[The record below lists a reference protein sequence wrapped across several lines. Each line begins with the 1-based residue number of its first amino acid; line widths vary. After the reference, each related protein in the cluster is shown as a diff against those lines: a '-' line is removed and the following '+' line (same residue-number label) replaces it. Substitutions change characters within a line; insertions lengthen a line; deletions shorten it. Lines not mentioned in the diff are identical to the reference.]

1 MQMKKTALLALGL
14 IALTTAFNGC
24 KSDDDET
31 LSKEQADK
39 AMAALQGDMVVSA
52 KAKVNGVD
60 KTLLES
66 GAPCK
71 FSFTKS
77 GDETMT
83 VSQQDFKVG
92 NMPFSICFK
101 IEVSLTP
108 IPSLEKSDFS
118 GDGWVRLSGKR
129 GRIGLN
135 GQMPDTA
142 VDTTID
148 KGDGSTLTGYVNAE
162 TGEIQMQVSY
172 AMSNVSVDIP
182 RQTIDPARVDNYEA
196 EKEKYNSDLEEYK
209 KSHGLK

>member
-1 MQMKKTALLALGL
+1 MKKTAILAIGLLT
-14 IALTTAFNGC
+14 LTAAIGGC

-31 LSKEQADK
+31 LSKEQTDK
-39 AMAALQGDMVVSA
+39 AMATLQGDIVVSA
-52 KAKVNGVD
+52 KARVSGVD
-60 KTLLES
+60 KTLLDG
-66 GAPCK
+66 GAPCL
-71 FSFTKS
+71 FSFAKS
-77 GDETMT
+77 GEETMI
-83 VSQQDFKVG
+83 VSQEDFKVG

-118 GDGWVRLSGKR
+118 GDGWVRFSGKR

-142 VDTTID
+142 VDTTIS
-148 KGDGSTLTGYVNAE
+148 KGDGSTLTGYVNTE
-162 TGEIQMQVSY
+162 TREIQMQVGY

-182 RQTIDPARVDNYEA
+182 RQAIDPARVGNYEA
-196 EKEKYNSDLEEYK
+196 EKEKYNRDLDEYK